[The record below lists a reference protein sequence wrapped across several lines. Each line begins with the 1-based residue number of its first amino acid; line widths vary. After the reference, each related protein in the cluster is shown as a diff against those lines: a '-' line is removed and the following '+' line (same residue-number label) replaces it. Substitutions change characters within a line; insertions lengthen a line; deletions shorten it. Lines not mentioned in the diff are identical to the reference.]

1 MLYLGSIDQI
11 MLGSGLAEL
20 WEQVCANGLVI
31 HMLSGHAFSR
41 SVHAHI
47 LTSFAVIGVLMGT
60 PDILDRIDKDQLES
74 LYRSLLNQDKEAYN
88 DIAEDEC
95 I

>member
-1 MLYLGSIDQI
+1 
-11 MLGSGLAEL
+11 
-20 WEQVCANGLVI
+20 
-31 HMLSGHAFSR
+31 MLSGHAFSR

-47 LTSFAVIGVLMGT
+47 LTSSALIGVLMGT

-74 LYRSLLNQDKEAYN
+74 LYRSLLNQDMEAS
-88 DIAEDEC
+88 DVAEDEC

>member
-1 MLYLGSIDQI
+1 
-11 MLGSGLAEL
+11 
-20 WEQVCANGLVI
+20 
-31 HMLSGHAFSR
+31 MLSGHAFSR

-47 LTSFAVIGVLMGT
+47 LTSSVLMGT

-74 LYRSLLNQDKEAYN
+74 LFRSLLNQDMEAS
-88 DIAEDEC
+88 DVAEDEC